1 MDCWRNLRGDC
12 VVVTDLN
19 FRPATPDDIETLIA
33 MMRDFYAHDGMAAF
47 DEAIARRA
55 LLGVIGDD
63 TLGRVFLIL
72 LANEV
77 AGYAVLTFGYSLEFH
92 GRDAFVDEIYLR
104 DEYRGQGIGKR
115 ALQFLTEVCAK
126 EGVKALHLEVERT
139 NTSAQAVYHKFG
151 FEDHDRYL
159 MTKWINTSDAFPPRT

>member
-1 MDCWRNLRGDC
+1 M
-12 VVVTDLN
+12 TDPS
-19 FRPATPDDIETLIA
+19 FKPATPDNIETLIA
-33 MMRDFYAHDGMAAF
+33 MMREFYAHEGLAF

-55 LLGVIGDD
+55 LQGVIGDD

-77 AGYAVLTFGYSLEFH
+77 AGYTVLTFGYSLEFY

-104 DEYRGQGIGKR
+104 DEHRGRGIGKR

-126 EGVKALHLEVERT
+126 EGVNALHLEVERE

-159 MTKWINTSDAFPPRT
+159 MTKWINTAFR

>member
-1 MDCWRNLRGDC
+1 MAAPI
-12 VVVTDLN
+12 
-19 FRPATPDDIETLIA
+19 FKPASPDDIETLIV
-33 MMRDFYAHDGMAAF
+33 MMRDLYAHDGLAPL
-47 DEAIARRA
+47 DEGVARRA

-104 DEYRGQGIGKR
+104 PEYRGLGIGKR
-115 ALQFLTEVCAK
+115 ALQFLTEVCIA
-126 EGVKALHLEVERT
+126 EGVNALHLEVERE
-139 NTSAQAVYHKFG
+139 NTSAQIVYRKFG

-159 MTKWINTSDAFPPRT
+159 MTKWLRQ

>member
-1 MDCWRNLRGDC
+1 MTLI
-12 VVVTDLN
+12 VTDPDFKL
-19 FRPATPDDIETLIA
+19 ATPDNIEALIV
-33 MMRDFYAHDGMAAF
+33 MMRDLYAHDGLAQL
-47 DEAIARRA
+47 DEGGARRA
-55 LLGVIGDD
+55 LLGVISDG

-104 DEYRGQGIGKR
+104 AEYRGFGIGKR
-115 ALQFLTEVCAK
+115 TLQFLTDVCAA
-126 EGVKALHLEVERT
+126 EGVNALHLEVERE
-139 NTSAQAVYHKFG
+139 NTSAQTVYRKFG

-159 MTKWINTSDAFPPRT
+159 MTKWLRQ

>member
-1 MDCWRNLRGDC
+1 M
-12 VVVTDLN
+12 TDPDFKL
-19 FRPATPDDIETLIA
+19 ATSDDIETLIV
-33 MMRDFYAHDGMAAF
+33 MMRDLYAHDGPAPL

-55 LLGVIGDD
+55 LLGVIDD
-63 TLGRVFLIL
+63 NTLGRVFLIL

-104 DEYRGQGIGKR
+104 GEYRGQGIGKR
-115 ALQFLTEVCAK
+115 ALQFLTEVCA
-126 EGVKALHLEVERT
+126 ENGVNALHLEVERE
-139 NTSAQAVYHKFG
+139 NTSAQAVYRKFG

-159 MTKWINTSDAFPPRT
+159 MTKWLSQ

>member
-1 MDCWRNLRGDC
+1 M
-12 VVVTDLN
+12 TDPD
-19 FRPATPDDIETLIA
+19 FKPATPDDVEALIV
-33 MMRDFYAHDGMAAF
+33 MMRDLYAHDGLAPL
-47 DEAIARRA
+47 DEGVARRA

-104 DEYRGQGIGKR
+104 AEYRGLGIGKR
-115 ALQFLTEVCAK
+115 ALEFLTGVCA
-126 EGVKALHLEVERT
+126 ENGVSALHLEVERS
-139 NTSAQAVYHKFG
+139 NTQAQAVYRNFG

-159 MTKWINTSDAFPPRT
+159 MTKWLRQ

>member
-1 MDCWRNLRGDC
+1 M
-12 VVVTDLN
+12 TDPDFKL
-19 FRPATPDDIETLIA
+19 PTPDDIEALII
-33 MMRDFYAHDGMAAF
+33 MMRDLYAHDGLAPL
-47 DEAIARRA
+47 DEGIARRA
-55 LLGVIGDD
+55 LLGVIGDG

-104 DEYRGQGIGKR
+104 PEYRGLGIGKH
-115 ALQFLTEVCAK
+115 ALQFLTEVCIA
-126 EGVKALHLEVERT
+126 EGVNALHLEVERE
-139 NTSAQAVYHKFG
+139 NTSAQTVYRKFG

-159 MTKWINTSDAFPPRT
+159 MTKWLRQ